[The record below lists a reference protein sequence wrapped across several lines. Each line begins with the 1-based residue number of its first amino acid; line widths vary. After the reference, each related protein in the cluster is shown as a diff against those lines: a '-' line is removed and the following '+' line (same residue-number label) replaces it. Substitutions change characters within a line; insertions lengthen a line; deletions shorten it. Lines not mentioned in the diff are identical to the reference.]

1 MRRARRLFTPANLIA
16 CVALFVALGGTGWAG
31 QVLSKNSVG
40 TAQLKSNA
48 VSTSKIADGAV
59 TKAKL
64 GGGIVGGVSPTK
76 ISKVDSPI
84 ATVPANSTGTVV
96 TATCPAGTKAG
107 AGGYS
112 SGLYAYPI
120 SEGPTADGMGWTIS
134 FASGGTPSSVSVS
147 AICFAA

>member
-48 VSTSKIADGAV
+48 VSTSKIANGAV

-64 GGGIVGGVSPTK
+64 GAGILGGVAAGK

-96 TATCPAGTKAG
+96 TATCPVGAKASG
-107 AGGYS
+107 GGYS
-112 SGLYAYPI
+112 SGLYTYPI
-120 SEGPTADGMGWTIS
+120 SEGPTADGMGWTVS
-134 FASGGTPSSVSVS
+134 FASNQTPGSVSV
-147 AICFAA
+147 AAMCLAD